1 MSDGRGVLRLL
12 SIAIGIRCLVLLG
25 LVSALSACTAGQPSS
40 ADGTAVAARH
50 ADPAQKTECSAD
62 VAVVGELLRQHTINE
77 ADLLL
82 ARMLPPALQPHQD
95 VTGLLYRIQG
105 WLTNQG
111 GSDAVLFFTRDD
123 SHHCAFIINESGVA
137 AVGRSD
143 ASTADLS
150 GMNSQWRA
158 AVGAVSGR
166 EGAREATKVGER
178 STPMSRPSP
187 QNAGSALLEQLAS
200 ALFPGEVRAGLLEY
214 RRLYIVPYG
223 DLGAIPYW
231 ALPSGVDVGQALVDS
246 VSISVVQSTDVLLG
260 EDVLRET
267 RSQVSRSCRMGS
279 SALVVSVPEAAD
291 YGGYSF
297 RPLKGAE
304 REAANI
310 AALLGSTA
318 RLEVN
323 ASTTTFME
331 QASTARYVHV
341 ASHGMANE
349 VDPMEGFLALA
360 DGGLTAQVIQDSCI
374 PAQLVV
380 LSACQT
386 GLGQPHAGGI
396 IGLARAFLLAGSD
409 EAIMSLWN
417 VDDEATE
424 LLMSLFWERMAR
436 RREGETASDLLRAAM
451 LQLREEYPRV
461 LYWAPFAVFGVP
473 SPDTGASGSVSP
485 LH

>member
-1 MSDGRGVLRLL
+1 M
-12 SIAIGIRCLVLLG
+12 
-25 LVSALSACTAGQPSS
+25 
-40 ADGTAVAARH
+40 
-50 ADPAQKTECSAD
+50 
-62 VAVVGELLRQHTINE
+62 
-77 ADLLL
+77 
-82 ARMLPPALQPHQD
+82 
-95 VTGLLYRIQG
+95 
-105 WLTNQG
+105 
-111 GSDAVLFFTRDD
+111 
-123 SHHCAFIINESGVA
+123 
-137 AVGRSD
+137 
-143 ASTADLS
+143 
-150 GMNSQWRA
+150 
-158 AVGAVSGR
+158 
-166 EGAREATKVGER
+166 
-178 STPMSRPSP
+178 
-187 QNAGSALLEQLAS
+187 
-200 ALFPGEVRAGLLEY
+200 EY

-223 DLGAIPYW
+223 DLGTIPYW
-231 ALPSGVDVGQALVDS
+231 ALPSGVDVGQSLVDS
-246 VSISVVQSTDVLLG
+246 VSISIVQSTDVLLG

-267 RSQVSRSCRMGS
+267 RTQVSRSCRMGS

-297 RPLKGAE
+297 MPLKGAE

-318 RLEVN
+318 TLEVN
-323 ASTTTFME
+323 ASTTMFME

-349 VDPMEGFLALA
+349 VEPLEGFLALA
-360 DGGLTAQVIQDSCI
+360 DRGLTAKVIQKSCI

-409 EAIMSLWN
+409 EVIMSLWS
-417 VDDEATE
+417 VDDEATAQ
-424 LLMSLFWERMAR
+424 LMSLFWERMAR

-451 LQLREEYPRV
+451 LQLREEYRGV

-473 SPDTGASGSVSP
+473 SPDTKTSGSVSP